1 MATDLSTPSQA
12 PTHRADPRLFSQVV
26 IRYYGLR
33 FDGGKSTALEFQM
46 NCRTSRFCLASLLS
60 SLLLLAST
68 HAQTAPASQATPP
81 YKNASLP
88 VDQRVADLLKRM
100 TLEEK
105 ATMLSGSGW
114 MESAPIERLGIP
126 AIKMADGPM
135 GVRSWIGSSALTS
148 SSANPMKV
156 ETTAFPSGIAMAA
169 TWDVDLVE
177 REGKAIGQEV
187 KALGRDMILGPTV
200 NINRVPLWGRNFEGY
215 GEDPYLAGQLAVA
228 YVHGV
233 QGEGVIPSVKHFDA
247 NNEEF
252 ERHRVDAKIDERTL
266 QEIYLPAFKAAVQQG
281 GAWAVMSCYNK
292 VNGTHCAESDY
303 LLTDILKKEF
313 GFKGFVVS
321 DWGSTYSTAPTVN
334 AGMDLEMPGGP
345 PMKAFLARPQAA
357 EQGSSGGWL
366 TADKVL
372 AEVKAGHI
380 TEATIDDNVSRILR
394 VIFLSGLMDSP
405 QPALGEVDTPAQ
417 QKMARDG
424 ETEGIVLLKNQSNLL
439 PLDAS
444 KIHSIAVIGPNAL
457 VARTGGGGSSLV
469 RPKYSVSPLQ
479 GIQKRAGAGVQVS
492 SALGV
497 GMAGEDPAHDS
508 PEARA
513 NDLKAAT
520 DAAAK
525 ADIAVVVV
533 GRFNKLESESFDVK
547 TMDLPAGQD
556 ELIAAVEKAN
566 PHTIVVLNTGDPVTM
581 TKWIDSTPALLDM
594 WYGGQEGGNA
604 LAAILFGDA
613 NPSGKL
619 PVTFPKRY
627 EDSPAAKNYPG
638 ENLVVHYAQ
647 GIYVGYRYFDTKN
660 VEPQFPF
667 GFGLSYTTFDYSDLK
682 VYHTIIHNMTSEPGH
697 GYMAVLKVKNT
708 GTRTGAEVVEL
719 YVHDGHS
726 KIDRPVHE
734 LKRFKR
740 LELKPGET
748 KTVSFDLDRSA
759 FEYWNPQTKEWTLD
773 PGTFEIQLGASS
785 RDIRLRAPV
794 EITH

>member
-1 MATDLSTPSQA
+1 MRIA
-12 PTHRADPRLFSQVV
+12 RLHP
-26 IRYYGLR
+26 LR
-33 FDGGKSTALEFQM
+33 
-46 NCRTSRFCLASLLS
+46 CLIV
-60 SLLLLAST
+60 LLLTANLAALIGLY
-68 HAQTAPASQATPP
+68 AQEASSANPP
-81 YKNASLP
+81 YKNTALP

-126 AIKMADGPM
+126 VIKMADGPM

-148 SSANPMKV
+148 SSANPMRV

-169 TWDVDLVE
+169 TWDTALLQ
-177 REGKAIGQEV
+177 REGQAIAQEV

-228 YVHGV
+228 YVLGV
-233 QGEGVIPSVKHFDA
+233 QGEGVIPSVKHFAA

-266 QEIYLPAFKAAVQQG
+266 HEIYLPAFKAAVQQG
-281 GAWAVMSCYNK
+281 GAWVVMSCYNK
-292 VNGTHCAESDY
+292 VNSTHCAESNY

-345 PMKAFLARPQAA
+345 PMEAFLARPQAQ
-357 EQGSSGGWL
+357 EQGSSGGRL
-366 TADKVL
+366 TSDKVL
-372 AEVKAGHI
+372 AEVKAGQI
-380 TEATIDDNVSRILR
+380 SEATLDDNVSRILR
-394 VIFLSGLMDSP
+394 VIFLSGIMDSP
-405 QPALGEVDTPAQ
+405 HTALGKVDTPAQ
-417 QKMARDG
+417 QKVVRDG
-424 ETEGIVLLKNQSNLL
+424 ETEGIVLLKNQGNLL

-469 RPKYSVSPLQ
+469 RPKYVVSPLQ
-479 GIQKRAGAGVQVS
+479 GIQKRAGAGVQVT

-497 GMAGEDPAHDS
+497 GMVGEDPAHDT

-513 NDLKAAT
+513 NDLKAAA

-525 ADIAVVVV
+525 ADVAVVVV
-533 GRFNKLESESFDVK
+533 GRYNKLESESFDVK

-556 ELIAAVEKAN
+556 ELIQAVEKAN
-566 PHTIVVLNTGDPVTM
+566 PHTIVVLNTGNPVTM

-638 ENLVVHYAQ
+638 ENLVVHYAE

-667 GFGLSYTTFDYSDLK
+667 GFGLSYTTFEYSNLK
-682 VYHTIIHNMTSEPGH
+682 VGEITVINGNKRLLDPL
-697 GYMAVLKVKNT
+697 VQVNVRNT
-708 GTRTGAEVVEL
+708 GSRPGAEVVQL
-719 YVHDGHS
+719 YVHDGHA
-726 KIDRPVHE
+726 KIDRPAHE
-734 LKRFKR
+734 LKGFERV
-740 LELKPGET
+740 ELQPGES
-748 KTVSFDLDRSA
+748 KTVTFWLDHSA
-759 FEYWNPQTKEWTLD
+759 FEYWNPETKQWVLD
-773 PGTFEIQLGASS
+773 PGTFEAQVGASS
-785 RDIRLRAPV
+785 RDIRLKAPV
-794 EITH
+794 EVTHHTDIPF